1 MGICLLLDETKRA
14 VALGR
19 DIGPRSGL
27 SLVKSGSAMWS
38 MTNEWSGIEEEGEWT
53 GRTTGVR
60 VNGR

>member
-1 MGICLLLDETKRA
+1 VGICLLLDEMKRA

-38 MTNEWSGIEEEGEWT
+38 MTNEWSGIEEEGE
-53 GRTTGVR
+53 
-60 VNGR
+60 